1 MRVMRV
7 VLAAGLL
14 NAVVPAYA
22 QHQGTNQV
30 RAKHKYVPA
39 GPGMAHTIET
49 DQPDSVP
56 HTLAE
61 SLALAYSNNPQ
72 LTGERAHLRSVDE
85 NVPTALAGWRPT
97 IVVTGSYGYAVGRIA
112 EEPNSVGSAVTGGSS
127 TGGGTTG
134 TTTTTGNLG
143 TAAATEQPTGVTSSL
158 NSQIKPYPS
167 VKDNRDVSAAQATIT
182 QYIYRGG
189 RTTAT
194 THEAV
199 NSVYAER
206 ARLIAEEETVFG
218 DTINAY
224 VGVIEDRQLLKL
236 DQANEQVLGDEL
248 RAINDR
254 FKVGE
259 LTRTDVAQ
267 AEAALAQAIATRQTA
282 EGTLQTA
289 SATFV
294 REVGIEPPP
303 DLADP
308 QPLKLPIKG
317 QEDAASQA
325 IANNPNVIAAK
336 FNESQ
341 LRDAV
346 DVAFSTLGPNL
357 SLQGTAFYNSNQSE
371 PGIKTYGEQA
381 TLNLTFPLYQ
391 GGQEYAA
398 IRQARQNYLQ
408 AVRQTEDAQRAAHE
422 QAVQAF
428 ETLSAARA
436 SIASSH
442 VAVRSSEI
450 ALEGLE
456 REALVGSATT
466 QEVLIGQQNLLSAEI
481 TLVQNVTSLVTASYG
496 VASAI
501 GRLTASDLGLSV
513 PLYDETAYYKAVRG
527 LLWGSGD
534 RAVNQPGR

>member
-1 MRVMRV
+1 MRSLRV
-7 VLAAGLL
+7 FLATPLLAICVLAP
-14 NAVVPAYA
+14 AVAQRLPKTNPADHRYPY
-22 QHQGTNQV
+22 
-30 RAKHKYVPA
+30 KPA
-39 GPGMAHTIET
+39 RPGMAKTLET
-49 DQPDSVP
+49 SEPDTVP

-61 SLALAYSNNPQ
+61 ALGLAYENNPQ
-72 LTGERAHLRSVDE
+72 LTGERAHLRSTDE
-85 NVPTALAGWRPT
+85 NVPAALAGWRPT
-97 IVVTGSYGYAVGRIA
+97 IAVTGSYGYAVGRFQTA
-112 EEPNSVGSAVTGGSS
+112 NQFYNSALPPTKIVGGKLNPLTGVVTGGTDNTPNVDSKNNRTESS
-127 TGGGTTG
+127 
-134 TTTTTGNLG
+134 
-143 TAAATEQPTGVTSSL
+143 V
-158 NSQIKPYPS
+158 
-167 VKDNRDVSAAQATIT
+167 QATVT

-206 ARLIAEEETVFG
+206 ARLIAEEQTVFG

-224 VGVIEDRQLLKL
+224 VTYIEDKQLLAL
-236 DQANEQVLGDEL
+236 DRANEQVLGDEL
-248 RAINDR
+248 RAIDDR

-282 EGTLQTA
+282 EGSLETA
-289 SATFV
+289 RATFV
-294 REVGIEPPP
+294 RQVGVPPSA

-308 QPLKLPIKG
+308 QPLQLPVKSEKEALEQSIR
-317 QEDAASQA
+317 
-325 IANNPNVIAAK
+325 NNPTVIAAK

-341 LRDAV
+341 LRDSV
-346 DVAFSTLGPNL
+346 DVAFSQLAPTL
-357 SLQGTAFYNSNQSE
+357 SLQGTGFEQNGTSLTRQSS
-371 PGIKTYGEQA
+371 YGA
-381 TLNLTFPLYQ
+381 TATMNLSLPLYQ

-408 AVRQTEDAQRAAHE
+408 AVRQSEDAERAARQ
-422 QAVQAF
+422 QAVQAY
-428 ETLSAARA
+428 ETLVAARA

-466 QEVLIGQQNLLSAEI
+466 QAVLIGQQNLLSAEI

-501 GRLTASDLGLSV
+501 GRLTASDLGLNV
-513 PLYDETAYYKAVRG
+513 PLYDETAYYKAVKD
-527 LLWGSGD
+527 LLWGTGD
-534 RAVNQPGR
+534 RAINQSGR

>member
-1 MRVMRV
+1 MRLRSV
-7 VLAAGLL
+7 VAAGLVW
-14 NAVVPAYA
+14 ASAPAAA
-22 QHQGTNQV
+22 QY
-30 RAKHKYVPA
+30 RAPPGQPYSPPAHPFVPA
-39 GPGMAHTIET
+39 GAGMARTIAT

-61 SLALAYSNNPQ
+61 ALGLAYENNPQ
-72 LTGERAHLRSVDE
+72 LTGERAHLRSTDE
-85 NVPTALAGWRPT
+85 NVPSALAGWRPT
-97 IVVTGSYGYAVGRIA
+97 V
-112 EEPNSVGSAVTGGSS
+112 AVTGTDGAAVGKFEQLQACSQS
-127 TGGGTTG
+127 RGPLPAGCTIQNFNTQSY
-134 TTTTTGNLG
+134 
-143 TAAATEQPTGVTSSL
+143 TAVTQNNRNT
-158 NSQIKPYPS
+158 NS
-167 VKDNRDVSAAQATIT
+167 VQATVT
-182 QYIYRGG
+182 QYLYRGG

-199 NSVYAER
+199 NMVYAER

-254 FKVGE
+254 FRVGE

-282 EGTLQTA
+282 EGTLETA
-289 SATFV
+289 NATFV
-294 REVGIEPPP
+294 REVGVQPPA

-308 QPLKLPIKG
+308 QPLQLPVKT
-317 QEDAASQA
+317 EAAAAQLSLD
-325 IANNPNVIAAK
+325 NNPNVIAAK
-336 FNESQ
+336 FNQSQ

-346 DVAFSTLGPNL
+346 DVAFSALAPNI
-357 SLQGTAFYNSNQSE
+357 SIQGSAFYNKNSSFV
-371 PGIKTYGEQA
+371 GTTAYGEQA
-381 TLNLTFPLYQ
+381 LFNLSWPLYQ
-391 GGQEYAA
+391 GGAEYAA

-408 AVRQTEDAQRAAHE
+408 AVRQTEDAQRAARQ
-422 QAVQAF
+422 QAVQAY
-428 ETLSAARA
+428 ETLVAARA
-436 SIASSH
+436 SIQSSH

-466 QEVLIGQQNLLSAEI
+466 QEVLIGQQNLLAAEI

-513 PLYDETAYYKAVRG
+513 PLYDETAYYRAVKD

>member
-1 MRVMRV
+1 MRLPRV
-7 VLAAGLL
+7 ILAASLVAGPV
-14 NAVVPAYA
+14 AA
-22 QHQGTNQV
+22 QPPR
-30 RAKHKYVPA
+30 RAIVPA
-39 GPGMAHTIET
+39 GPGMARTIAT
-49 DQPDSVP
+49 DQPDGVP

-61 SLALAYSNNPQ
+61 ALGMAYENNPQ

-97 IVVTGSYGYAVGRIA
+97 IAITGSRGYEAERIDSPNPA
-112 EEPNSVGSAVTGGSS
+112 FNPAYPDGGIISTPNPPNKPIVTTNNRTNSVKFNPTVS
-127 TGGGTTG
+127 TVQG
-134 TTTTTGNLG
+134 
-143 TAAATEQPTGVTSSL
+143 
-158 NSQIKPYPS
+158 
-167 VKDNRDVSAAQATIT
+167 TIT
-182 QYIYRGG
+182 QYLYRGG

-218 DTINAY
+218 DTISAY
-224 VGVIEDRQLLKL
+224 VTFVEDRQLLQL
-236 DQANEQVLGDEL
+236 DRANEQVLGDEL

-282 EGTLQTA
+282 EGNLETA
-289 SATFV
+289 RATFV
-294 REVGIEPPP
+294 REVGVNPPA

-308 QPLKLPIKG
+308 QPLALPVKT
-317 QEDAASQA
+317 ELEAANLS

-336 FNESQ
+336 FNQSQ
-341 LRDAV
+341 LRDSV
-346 DVAFSTLGPNL
+346 DVAFSALGPTL
-357 SLQGTAFYNSNQSE
+357 SLQGSGFRQSGQLTGSND
-371 PGIKTYGEQA
+371 TVYGASA
-381 TLNLTFPLYQ
+381 TLNLNLPLYQ

-408 AVRQTEDAQRAAHE
+408 AVRQTEDAQRAARQ
-422 QAVQAF
+422 QAVQAY
-428 ETLSAARA
+428 ETLIAARG

-501 GRLTASDLGLSV
+501 GRLTASDLGLAV

-527 LLWGSGD
+527 LLWGTGD
-534 RAVNQPGR
+534 RAINQPGR